1 MASDLLQFACDISCS
16 GVALNRGLSKF
27 KLSNSTR
34 VSRLDAVARRGNSSV
49 KPRLTGIN
57 RGRRLL
63 LISLYRNGLSGFNK
77 EPVKIATLCFRR
89 VTHSRGHFVS
99 FIPRVE
105 RAVFFFFFSSV
116 RRSLFSI
123 FHFYLGSLTVS
134 RRLARSVTF
143 RVIFV
148 FAQLDL
154 SLFDAL
160 LRGDIKGKCIDFV
173 SILFI
178 GF

>member
-105 RAVFFFFFSSV
+105 RAVFFFFFKRTPLFVFDFSFLFGIV
-116 RRSLFSI
+116 NRFAAARSLGYF
-123 FHFYLGSLTVS
+123 
-134 RRLARSVTF
+134 
-143 RVIFV
+143 
-148 FAQLDL
+148 
-154 SLFDAL
+154 
-160 LRGDIKGKCIDFV
+160 
-173 SILFI
+173 
-178 GF
+178 